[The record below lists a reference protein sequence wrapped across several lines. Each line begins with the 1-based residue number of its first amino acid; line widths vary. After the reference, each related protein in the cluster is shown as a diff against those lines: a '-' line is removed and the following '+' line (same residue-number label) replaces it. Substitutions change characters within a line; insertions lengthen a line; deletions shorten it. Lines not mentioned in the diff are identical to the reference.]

1 MSSRDSFD
9 GSLASPLRA
18 RSLFTVRAAISSAVS
33 SDSPRSSAEP
43 FAERRNTVG
52 KVSAGATRGNY
63 GSVERREEA
72 TMYIGGGVLAL
83 IVIIVLLIWLL

>member
-1 MSSRDSFD
+1 LSEQPTGTHERNRET
-9 GSLASPLRA
+9 PL
-18 RSLFTVRAAISSAVS
+18 
-33 SDSPRSSAEP
+33 
-43 FAERRNTVG
+43 G
-52 KVSAGATRGNY
+52 KVSAGAPRGNY